1 MNRRA
6 RWSMRLRWV
15 TVGMVALGA
24 VGCGGGNISNPPE
37 TTGQSLSFTY
47 YQKCIDPVLQA
58 QLQVNQG
65 GSISTNSCAGSGC
78 HSSVNGTGGALR
90 LVQGAAPVPAGTAVD
105 AVRASDMYKNF
116 FSSQGS
122 SIPGSPTESRM
133 LKKPLV
139 QGVLPGGGLIFTTT
153 RDPNARLI
161 QYCISRP
168 APAGQDEFANAD
180 SMFTP
185 PNAATGTC
193 NTS

>member
-139 QGVLPGGGLIFTTT
+139 QGVLHGGGLIFDLAGSYTLAWQIGVAVGLAAGLVQGGYAWL
-153 RDPNARLI
+153 RGDGGGVPPRLK
-161 QYCISRP
+161 
-168 APAGQDEFANAD
+168 
-180 SMFTP
+180 TL
-185 PNAATGTC
+185 
-193 NTS
+193 